1 MKFIVC
7 VTFLSL
13 CTSGFSQS
21 KAVDKSEKKGKADG
35 YKRVMKKPQVDQC
48 SDPCYLK
55 YFAGGSVPT
64 GLDLSNSVAMSCICQ
79 TDKSGNDYFATYFY
93 DDAGIAAYSAYTIQA
108 SDAKDIGKYKRPQ
121 VKWEEN
127 IGITKEGTDV
137 LYKGS
142 SAYNIDRGHL
152 NPSYINSYDQNHQIA
167 TFKYTNAVPQY
178 QSSNRGSW
186 KDLEVKIANYVEESC
201 IEVGANMYLITG
213 TSNYLFDSTNGRTGP
228 MTELFPP
235 GNQKAILRPN
245 SLWTAGCCVV
255 SKTTGSTAWS
265 IAVWGNNSKVD
276 AETISMSLKD
286 LEKLLGTSAGSS
298 ANLFP
303 GVPLCRNDSRQL

>member
-1 MKFIVC
+1 
-7 VTFLSL
+7 
-13 CTSGFSQS
+13 
-21 KAVDKSEKKGKADG
+21 
-35 YKRVMKKPQVDQC
+35 MKKPQVDQC

-64 GLDLSNSVAMSCICQ
+64 GLNLSNSVAMSCICQ

-121 VKWEEN
+121 VKWEDN
-127 IGITKEGTDV
+127 KGITKEGTDA

-142 SAYNIDRGHL
+142 SAYKIDRGHL
-152 NPSYINSYDQNHQIA
+152 NPNYINSYDKNHQIA

-178 QSSNRGSW
+178 QSSNRRSW
-186 KDLEVKIANYVEESC
+186 RVFEAKIAKYVKTNC
-201 IEVGANMYLITG
+201 KQVGSNMYLITG
-213 TSNYLFDSTNGRTGP
+213 TSNYLFDSSTNGRTGA
-228 MTELFPP
+228 MIELFPP
-235 GNQKAILRPN
+235 GNPNGIVRPN

-255 SKTTGSTAWS
+255 SKTTAWS
-265 IAVWGNNSKVD
+265 IAVWGNNVKVD
-276 AETISMSLKD
+276 AETISLSLKD
-286 LEKLLGTSAGSS
+286 LEKLLGTSPGPP

-303 GVPLCRNDSRQL
+303 GIPLCRNDSRQL